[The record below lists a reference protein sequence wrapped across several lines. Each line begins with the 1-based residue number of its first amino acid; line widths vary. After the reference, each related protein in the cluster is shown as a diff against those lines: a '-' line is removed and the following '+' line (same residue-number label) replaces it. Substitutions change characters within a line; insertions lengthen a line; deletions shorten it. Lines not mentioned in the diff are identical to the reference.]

1 MDLRQTAIRNST
13 VMNSEQTISTEVTI
27 EQASAIIGD
36 ATALASTQYNDRP
49 DLMDQLV
56 HLYNRCLEQFDPTV
70 KTAQQTLGDLVKT
83 EKLIIGA
90 YNDHRLGRSL
100 PSWTRHACYKQKNES
115 LIDTNLPDIEGTFP
129 LRVAARQNDVVV
141 ADPGRIIWNATLGD
155 ALRLAITNAPSE
167 VERRYL
173 GQTYLQLQQ
182 DLEAERLRIARARDM
197 EAAQSMPVPDKRTP
211 AQEAP
216 FTTPAASPRGTKRP
230 APNNTLSGSQL
241 VAPRNK
247 LYDAPSMNVPFPT
260 GNMTAAEVAA
270 FLPHWMK
277 SWDVIERFAHN
288 GGTKQILARMVNTLR
303 TMPRGLLPANTI
315 LKFMQNAMRR
325 RPGNDTWTMG
335 GEPIPASHDPNS
347 LSVTGYRVPRDTYPG
362 RGPTETEPGNYQF
375 KDLATGVKHF
385 PVNDDA
391 LDLTR
396 LIQYHVNNPSEIWN
410 FPGDYTNLV
419 RHIGG
424 PAPVIP
430 ANTDRA
436 VFARWKLLPDPT
448 RNDDDGYDDGG
459 NVGGQSKGRAK
470 KRRRTQAPASRGGL
484 LLNTPTDD
492 NTSVLHESQVP
503 HQPPFSE
510 TVNLSASGSAAV
522 NHQFPTVPRTNGVPV
537 ELIDPTLLS
546 LDAARMGRALVPL
559 VAYPDS
565 DDEVL
570 PVDESWKPF
579 SGAEEHPPGDAQS
592 PVVESLKHL
601 SIEEP
606 KTYPEVEEPEAHPGV
621 VEPEAYPEVD
631 TLFFEEGMAAMTEE
645 AWEQIATMSQEEW
658 DQIVANPCTG
668 TTLPEP
674 FTGTTLPEPTNGPTS
689 VEPTNTNEPNLT
701 EPSNAINF
709 GEEMV
714 NLDAE
719 WERLLNEELAK
730 TTK

>member
-13 VMNSEQTISTEVTI
+13 MTNSEQTMSTEVTI

-36 ATALASTQYNDRP
+36 ATTLASTQYSNRP

-70 KTAQQTLGDLVKT
+70 KTAQKTLEDLVKT

-100 PSWTRHACYKQKNES
+100 PSWTRHVGYEPKKEFLA
-115 LIDTNLPDIEGTFP
+115 DTNLPDIEGTFP
-129 LRVAARQNDVVV
+129 LRVAARQNDVAV

-155 ALRLAITNAPSE
+155 ALRLAMTNAPSE
-167 VERRYL
+167 IERRYL
-173 GQTYLQLQQ
+173 SQTYLQLQQ

-197 EAAQSMPVPDKRTP
+197 EAAQPMPVPDKRTP
-211 AQEAP
+211 AQKA
-216 FTTPAASPRGTKRP
+216 RGTKRGTKRS
-230 APNNTLSGSQL
+230 APTNTPNGNQV

-325 RPGNDTWTMG
+325 RPGNSTWTMG
-335 GEPIPASHDPNS
+335 GEPIPVSHDPNS

-410 FPGDYTNLV
+410 FPRDYANLI

-424 PAPVIP
+424 PTSVIP
-430 ANTDRA
+430 ANTDSA

-448 RNDDDGYDDGG
+448 RDDDDRDDDGS
-459 NVGGQSKGRAK
+459 NPGGQSMRHAN
-470 KRRRTQAPASRGGL
+470 KRRRTQAPASRGVS
-484 LLNTPTDD
+484 LLNTPTDG
-492 NTSVLHESQVP
+492 NTSVLRESQIP
-503 HQPPFSE
+503 RQPQFSK
-510 TVNLSASGSAAV
+510 TVNPPASGSAAV
-522 NHQFPTVPRTNGVPV
+522 GHQPPIVPRTNGVPV
-537 ELIDPTLLS
+537 ELVDPALLS
-546 LDAARMGRALVPL
+546 LDAAHRGRTLVPL

-579 SGAEEHPPGDAQS
+579 SGAEEHPPGDVQ
-592 PVVESLKHL
+592 PPIVESLKHL

-606 KTYPEVEEPEAHPGV
+606 KTYPEVKEPEASPEVEEPEAHPGV
-621 VEPEAYPEVD
+621 VEPETHPEVD
-631 TLFFEEGMAAMTEE
+631 TLFFEEGIAAMTDEE
-645 AWEQIATMSQEEW
+645 WERTITMSQAEW
-658 DQIVANPCTG
+658 DRFVADSSTG
-668 TTLPEP
+668 TILPESS
-674 FTGTTLPEPTNGPTS
+674 TRTTLLESSNGPA
-689 VEPTNTNEPNLT
+689 VV
-701 EPSNAINF
+701 EPSNATIL
-709 GEEMV
+709 EEETA
-714 NLDAE
+714 NLADAD
-719 WERLLNEELAK
+719 WDRLINEE
-730 TTK
+730 